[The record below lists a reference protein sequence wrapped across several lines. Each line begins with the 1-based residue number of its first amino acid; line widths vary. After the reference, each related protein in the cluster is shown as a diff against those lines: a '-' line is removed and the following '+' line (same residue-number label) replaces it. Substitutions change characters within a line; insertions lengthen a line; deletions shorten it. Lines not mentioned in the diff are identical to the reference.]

1 MVVVFVTKPYAPSCC
16 TSDNFTQTATMK
28 PTTYS
33 ELLLREADPR
43 YLALEWILHDDV
55 VQLTVNDANLMQRFI
70 LALLAFSFDL
80 FSWDCGFV
88 YGLGS
93 CLDWKWDFKETNSGS
108 YDYALWL
115 SGTDECLRYGVSCFD
130 GVVTGLDLRE
140 FKCL

>member
-1 MVVVFVTKPYAPSCC
+1 M
-16 TSDNFTQTATMK
+16 
-28 PTTYS
+28 
-33 ELLLREADPR
+33 
-43 YLALEWILHDDV
+43 ALEWILHDDV
-55 VQLTVNDANLMQRFI
+55 VQLTVNDANLMQSFI